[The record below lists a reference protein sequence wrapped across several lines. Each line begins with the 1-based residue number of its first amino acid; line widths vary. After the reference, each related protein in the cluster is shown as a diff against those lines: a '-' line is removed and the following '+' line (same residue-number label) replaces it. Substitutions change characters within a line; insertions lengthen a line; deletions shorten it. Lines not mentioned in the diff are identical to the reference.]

1 MDCNIENKTKC
12 LYEKCIK
19 NLDLKSAKLGDEF
32 YYDNLTFCLIDAV
45 FSMGIRYKIVQNAIT
60 RYKNYISEKGF
71 NFNEH
76 KISDFK
82 KIVDSFSCE
91 ENKKYLLVSE
101 NILTKNRTSPKN
113 GILKTEAC
121 YRIAEIFIN
130 NHIETKEQFNSM
142 SKNIKESVKE
152 EISNVKGQSSGIM
165 LEYLYMLAGDD
176 DICKPDRHLHKF
188 VETATGEQEDNSTIQ
203 NLMKNVTD
211 ILKKD
216 FPNLTVRLLDYEIW
230 KFQKNQNAAE
240 QSAALFLIQ

>member
-32 YYDNLTFCLIDAV
+32 YYENLTFCLIDAV
-45 FSMGIRYKIVQNAIT
+45 FSMGIRYKIVQNAII
-60 RYKNYISEKGF
+60 RYKNYIADKGF

-91 ENKKYLLVSE
+91 EDKKYLLVSE

-121 YRIAEIFIN
+121 YKIAKILIK
-130 NHIETKEQFNSM
+130 NHIETKEQFDFM
-142 SKNIKESVKE
+142 PKNIKESVNE
-152 EISNVKGQSSGIM
+152 EIKNVRGQSSGIM
-165 LEYLYMLAGDD
+165 LEYLYMLAGND

-188 VETATGEQEDNSTIQ
+188 VETATGEQEDDYTIQ

-230 KFQKNQNAAE
+230 KFQKNNH
-240 QSAALFLIQ
+240 S

>member
-19 NLDLKSAKLGDEF
+19 NLDLKGAKLGDEF
-32 YYDNLTFCLIDAV
+32 YYENLTFCLIDAV
-45 FSMGIRYKIVQNAIT
+45 FSMGIRYKIVQNAII
-60 RYKNYISEKGF
+60 RYKNYIADKGF

-91 ENKKYLLVSE
+91 DKKYLLVSE

-121 YRIAEIFIN
+121 YRIAEILVKY
-130 NHIETKEQFNSM
+130 HIETKEQFNSM
-142 SKNIKESVKE
+142 PENIMESVNE
-152 EISNVKGQSSGIM
+152 EIKNVRGQSSGIM
-165 LEYLYMLAGDD
+165 LEYLYMLAGND

-188 VETATGEQEDNSTIQ
+188 VETATGEQEDDYTIQ

-230 KFQKNQNAAE
+230 KFQRK
-240 QSAALFLIQ
+240 SKRS

>member
-1 MDCNIENKTKC
+1 
-12 LYEKCIK
+12 
-19 NLDLKSAKLGDEF
+19 
-32 YYDNLTFCLIDAV
+32 
-45 FSMGIRYKIVQNAIT
+45 MGIKYNIVQNAII
-60 RYKNYISEKGF
+60 RYKNYIANNGF
-71 NFNEH
+71 NFNDH
-76 KISDFK
+76 KISDFI

-91 ENKKYLLVSE
+91 ESDKFLIFSE
-101 NILTKNRTSPKN
+101 KVLTKNRTSPKN

-121 YRIAEIFIN
+121 YEIAKILVE

-142 SKNIKESVKE
+142 PENIMESVDE

-165 LEYLYMLAGDD
+165 LQYLYMLAGND

-188 VETATGEQEDNSTIQ
+188 VETATGEQEDDYTIQ

-230 KFQKNQNAAE
+230 KFQKK
-240 QSAALFLIQ
+240 SKRS

>member
-1 MDCNIENKTKC
+1 MKMDCDIENKTKC

-60 RYKNYISEKGF
+60 RYKNYISEKEF

-76 KISDFK
+76 KISDFIE
-82 KIVDSFSCE
+82 IVNSIPCKEEDKCLLFSE
-91 ENKKYLLVSE
+91 KV
-101 NILTKNRTSPKN
+101 LTKNRTSPRN
-113 GILKTEAC
+113 GILKTQAC
-121 YRIAEIFIN
+121 YYIAQILVKY
-130 NHIETKEQFNSM
+130 HIETKEQFNSM
-142 SKNIKESVKE
+142 PKDIMESVKK

-165 LEYLYMLAGDD
+165 LQYLYMLAGND

-188 VETATGEQEDNSTIQ
+188 VETATGEQEDDYTIQ

-230 KFQKNQNAAE
+230 KFQKNNH
-240 QSAALFLIQ
+240 S